1 MINIEAIKRVLASQ
15 GKLDFKPFHFTNA
28 KQEYWAYRTNE
39 NIFHICD
46 SDLKEIEKRELPIK
60 SWDFCDFSQKILFVL
75 DREQDYLFLEEGESV
90 SIIQEKQPDNQIKNI
105 WLIEDRDNNIITKD
119 IPGYRYIGNKWIILE
134 TDIIEISNN
143 EQNYWIP
150 DRKIACYDPTKLEE
164 NNTFYCGTYNNESN
178 LFFCNG
184 FYYMEYKSE
193 IIGRKCRGTN
203 FENIVIWFDY
213 NGILLV
219 GISPKNGPII
229 LDLYEPGAGKNESGW
244 DCVVD
249 KCIGSHI
256 INNNL
261 NLSEINFFASDNV
274 FVLSN
279 FRSRTSSWIAIDR
292 YGNLGCVVKEKKGK
306 IASLCN
312 DIIKVDSLSYGEQGN
327 YFEFYDYKG
336 NCLAQ
341 EIYKEAN
348 YAIVTKS
355 FETAIFVNE
364 YKEKK
369 LLTLKG
375 VLNTQ
380 NHKLVVPINNSH
392 LELFDGGDFFYAI
405 IGEEYTNNT
414 GTKAIQYG
422 LLYNSDVILPCN
434 KDEVTSL
441 SENLF
446 VWKEG
451 KKYGL
456 ICNGIKYS
464 DCIYD
469 IISEEK
475 SIGRR
480 KIRDKYLHDTYNY
493 IKYSYAIL
501 QTDNKKGVF
510 VPNWDI
516 LIPATYTEIKAFVE
530 ERAILADGKLY
541 RIKERTLILDKDLS
555 DFDYIGGLRGY
566 HLFRRRGGDINDID
580 NYICFYLPDE
590 DWMEEGVWDVE
601 EDDEIEADRDHIL
614 WGNYRPVL
622 AMGDGTVFY
631 SGKEDRFYDD
641 INDLAS
647 YPDYY
652 PDDDYDYERDTYYAL
667 GGDDYDQ
674 WKENGGDLD
683 GMMEGMG
690 F

>member
-15 GKLDFKPFHFTNA
+15 GKLDFKPFHFENA
-28 KQEYWAYRTNE
+28 SQEYWAYRTNE
-39 NIFHICD
+39 NKFYICD
-46 SDLKEIEKRELPIK
+46 SDLKEIEKSDLPIK
-60 SWDFCDFSQKILFVL
+60 SWGFCNYSQRILFVL

-90 SIIQEKQPDNQIKNI
+90 SIIQEKQPDNQINNI
-105 WLIEDRDNNIITKD
+105 WIIENGDVIITKD
-119 IPGYRYIGNKWIILE
+119 ILGYRYIGDNWIIME

-143 EQNYWIP
+143 GNNYWIP
-150 DRKIACYDPTKLEE
+150 NRKIACYDPTKLEE

-184 FYYMEYKSE
+184 FYFMEYKSK

-219 GISPKNGPII
+219 AISPKNGPII
-229 LDLYEPGAGKNESGW
+229 LYLYEPGAGKNDSGW
-244 DCVVD
+244 NCEVD
-249 KCIGSHI
+249 KCIGLHI
-256 INNNL
+256 INNDL

-292 YGNLGCVVKEKKGK
+292 YGNLGCVVKENKGK
-306 IASLCN
+306 IVSLCN
-312 DIIKVDSLSYGEQGN
+312 DIIKVDSLSYGEQGK

-336 NCLAQ
+336 NCLAR
-341 EIYKEAN
+341 EIYKDAN

-355 FETAIFVNE
+355 FEMAIFVDE
-364 YKEKK
+364 YKEKR

-380 NHKLVVPINNSH
+380 DHKLVVPIKYSY
-392 LELFDGGDFFYAI
+392 LELFDGGEFFYVI
-405 IGEEYTNNT
+405 IGEEFTDKS
-414 GTKAIQYG
+414 GIKAIQYG
-422 LLYNSDVILPCN
+422 LIYNSDVILPCN
-434 KDEVTSL
+434 KDGVTSL

-446 VWKEG
+446 VWKEE
-451 KKYGL
+451 KKNGL
-456 ICNGIKYS
+456 ICNGKKYS

-469 IISEEK
+469 IISEGK
-475 SIGRR
+475 SIGRS
-480 KIRDKYLHDTYNY
+480 KIRDKYLPDTYYY
-493 IKYSYAIL
+493 IEYSYAIL
-501 QTDNKKGVF
+501 QTENKKGVF
-510 VPNWDI
+510 VPSWDI
-516 LIPATYTEIKAFVE
+516 IIPATYTEIKAFVE
-530 ERAILADGKLY
+530 ERAILADRKLFK
-541 RIKERTLILDKDLS
+541 IIDKTLVSDKNLS
-555 DFDYIGGLRGY
+555 DYDYIGGLCGY
-566 HLFRRRGGDINDID
+566 QLFRRRGGDINDIH
-580 NYICFYLPDE
+580 NYICFYLP
-590 DWMEEGVWDVE
+590 EEHWSEKGVQDAE
-601 EDDEIEADRDHIL
+601 QDYKIKADREFINWED
-614 WGNYRPVL
+614 YRPVL
-622 AMGDGTVFY
+622 ALGDGTVFY
-631 SGKEDRFYDD
+631 SVKENRFYDD